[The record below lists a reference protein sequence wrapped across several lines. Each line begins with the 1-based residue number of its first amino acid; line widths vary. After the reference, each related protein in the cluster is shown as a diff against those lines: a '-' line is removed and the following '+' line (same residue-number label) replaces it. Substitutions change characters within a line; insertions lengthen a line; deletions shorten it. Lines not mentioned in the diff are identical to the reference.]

1 MLKKLKKRE
10 GLRMR
15 KRKASIL
22 IVFLLIMFAFGCA
35 SRDYVRQQVDPLLDC
50 CRKAQQKC
58 EKAFELQQMK

>member
-1 MLKKLKKRE
+1 MILKKLKERE
-10 GLRMR
+10 ELRM
-15 KRKASIL
+15 RKASIL

>member
-1 MLKKLKKRE
+1 MGKKFKEREEPRMKKAYV
-10 GLRMR
+10 G
-15 KRKASIL
+15 
-22 IVFLLIMFAFGCA
+22 IVFLLLIMFAFGCA